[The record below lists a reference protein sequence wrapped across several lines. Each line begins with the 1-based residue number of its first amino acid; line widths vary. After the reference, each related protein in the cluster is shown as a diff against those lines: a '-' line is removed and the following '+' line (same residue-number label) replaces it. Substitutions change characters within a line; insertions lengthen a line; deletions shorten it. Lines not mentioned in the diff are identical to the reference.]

1 MSTFVLVPGAWLGGW
16 VWKKL
21 APVLEEYGHD
31 VVPVTLTG
39 LGERSHLS
47 NPHIGLNTAIEDV
60 RNIIEYEDLH
70 DVVLVGHS
78 FAGIVAGG
86 VTDQIPDRITTL
98 LYLDANILGNTQLP
112 QGIFTSWSEKGRKSV
127 LEDCRDDGDGLEWP
141 LTEEM
146 LKGMAFDLEAQDT
159 NWMMSKV
166 IPHPI
171 KMFQDTISLSPGY
184 DSIRKA
190 YLFCTKD
197 GKAKDWMNEAEL
209 SGKIATMRSGHYSMV
224 TKPRELAHIL
234 VILCQ

>member
-21 APVLEEYGHD
+21 APILEEYGHD

-60 RNIIEYEDLH
+60 RNIIEYEDLR
-70 DVVLVGHS
+70 DVILVGHS
-78 FAGIVAGG
+78 FAGIVVAGIA
-86 VTDQIPDRITTL
+86 DQIPDKIMTL
-98 LYLDANILGNTQLP
+98 LYLDANIPRNTQLP
-112 QGIFTSWSEKGRKSV
+112 QGIFTSWSEKGRESV
-127 LEDCRDDGDGLEWP
+127 LEDCRDDGDGLKWP

-159 NWMMSKV
+159 KWMISKV

-171 KMFQDTISLSPGY
+171 KMFQDTISLSPSY

-190 YLFCTKD
+190 YVFCTKD
-197 GKAKDWMNEAEL
+197 GKTKDGMNGTDL
-209 SGKIATMRSGHYSMV
+209 SGKITIMRSGHYPMV
-224 TKPRELAHIL
+224 TKPKELADIL
-234 VILCQ
+234 VRLCQ